1 MTNNEIN
8 ITSIADHLHHVPT
21 IARWH
26 WDEWGHTDPTGS
38 LQAWTDG
45 LATRTNRDRIP
56 TTYLALKDANPIAS
70 TTLVEHD
77 MSTHRDLTP
86 WLAGVYVK
94 PEHRRH
100 GIGAALVT
108 HTMHKAAEMGVKRL
122 YLYTNSARD
131 FYLKLGWTVL
141 TTDLYEARTVTVMA
155 VDLPRNEP

>member
-1 MTNNEIN
+1 VN
-8 ITSIADHLHHVPT
+8 IASIADHLHLVPT
-21 IARWH
+21 IAKWH
-26 WDEWGHTDPTGS
+26 WDEWGHHDPTGS
-38 LQAWTDG
+38 LRAWTDG

-56 TTYLALKDANPIAS
+56 TTYLALEGAEPIAS

-94 PEHRRH
+94 PEYRGR
-100 GIGAALVT
+100 GIGDALVT

-131 FYLKLGWTVL
+131 FYLKLGWVDL
-141 TTDLYEARTVTVMA
+141 ATDLYEGRTVTIMA
-155 VDLPRNEP
+155 ADLPMSEA